1 MATTTA
7 TLILSSADVTGHN
20 FSMTQTATLTRAAS
34 STGLDEFTGIT
45 SRKYA
50 AAQTDTVVVAD
61 SIYVDLL
68 GVPSAVAHKVY
79 IRNTSTGNSDYI
91 LVELE
96 GDVIIGRLYPGDWM
110 FIPYGGTLDVQVTTI
125 ATNVSIE
132 YGVFSQSTV
141 S

>member
-7 TLILSSADVTGHN
+7 TLTLNSPDITGHN
-20 FSMTQTATLTRAAS
+20 FSMTQTATLTKAGNS
-34 STGLDEFTGIT
+34 SGLDEFTGIT
-45 SRKYA
+45 SRIYS

-61 SIYVDLL
+61 ANYASTT
-68 GVPSAVAHKVY
+68 VAHKVY
-79 IRNTSTGNSDYI
+79 IRNTSTGASDYI

-96 GDVIIGRLYPGDWM
+96 GNVIIGRLYPGDWM
-110 FIPYGGTLDVQVTTI
+110 LIPYGGTLDVQVTTV

>member
-7 TLILSSADVTGHN
+7 TLILSSPDITGHSFN
-20 FSMTQTATLTRAAS
+20 MTKTAVLTKAAS

-45 SRKYA
+45 SRKYT

-61 SIYVDLL
+61 SIYVDTT
-68 GVPSAVAHKVY
+68 VAHKVY
-79 IRNTSTGNSDYI
+79 VRNTSTGNSDYI
-91 LVELE
+91 LMELE
-96 GDVIIGRLYPGDWM
+96 GNVIIGRLYPGDWM
-110 FIPYGGTLDVQVTTI
+110 FIPYAGTLDIQVTTI

>member
-45 SRKYA
+45 SRKYS

-61 SIYVDLL
+61 SIYVHS
-68 GVPSAVAHKVY
+68 GSAVAHKVY

-96 GDVIIGRLYPGDWM
+96 GNIIIGRLYPGDWM

-132 YGVFSQSTV
+132 YGVLSQSTV

>member
-20 FSMTQTATLTRAAS
+20 FSMSQTATLTKAAS

-45 SRKYA
+45 SRKYP

-61 SIYVDLL
+61 SIYVDTT
-68 GVPSAVAHKVY
+68 VAHKVY

-96 GDVIIGRLYPGDWM
+96 GDVIVGRLYPGDWM
-110 FIPYGGTLDVQVTTI
+110 FIPYAGTLDIQVTTI

>member
-7 TLILSSADVTGHN
+7 TLILTSPDITCHSFN
-20 FSMTQTATLTRAAS
+20 MTKTATLTKAAS

-45 SRKYA
+45 SRKYP
-50 AAQTDTVVVAD
+50 AAQPDTVVVAD
-61 SIYVDLL
+61 SIYVDTT
-68 GVPSAVAHKVY
+68 VAHKVY
-79 IRNTSTGNSDYI
+79 VRNTSTGNSDYI
-91 LVELE
+91 LMELE
-96 GDVIIGRLYPGDWM
+96 GNVIIGRLYPGDWM
-110 FIPYGGTLDVQVTTI
+110 FIPYAGTLDIQVTTI

>member
-20 FSMTQTATLTRAAS
+20 FSMTQTATLTKAAS

-45 SRKYA
+45 SRKYP

-61 SIYVDLL
+61 SIYVDTT
-68 GVPSAVAHKVY
+68 VAHKVY

-91 LVELE
+91 LIELE
-96 GDVIIGRLYPGDWM
+96 GNVIVGRLYPGDWM
-110 FIPYGGTLDVQVTTI
+110 FIPYAGTLDVQVTTI

>member
-7 TLILSSADVTGHN
+7 TLTLSSADITGHSFN
-20 FSMTQTATLTRAAS
+20 MTQSAILTKAAS

-45 SRKYA
+45 SRKYT
-50 AAQTDTVVVAD
+50 AAQTDTVIVD
-61 SIYVDLL
+61 KGDYVDTTV
-68 GVPSAVAHKVY
+68 GHKVY
-79 IRNTSTGNSDYI
+79 IRNTNTGNSDYI

-96 GDVIIGRLYPGDWM
+96 GTNIFLGRLYPGDWM
-110 FIPYGGTLDVQVTTI
+110 FIPYAGTKNILVTTV
-125 ATNVSIE
+125 ALNVGIE

>member
-7 TLILSSADVTGHN
+7 TLTLTSPDITGHSFN
-20 FSMTQTATLTRAAS
+20 MTQVATLNKAAS

-50 AAQTDTVVVAD
+50 SAQTDTVVVAD
-61 SIYVDLL
+61 SIYVTD
-68 GVPSAVAHKVY
+68 AVAHKVY
-79 IRNTSTGNSDYI
+79 IRNTSSGVSDHI

-110 FIPYGGTLDVQVTTI
+110 LIPYGGTLDVQVTTT
-125 ATNVSIE
+125 ASNVSIE
-132 YGVFSQSTV
+132 YGVFSQSV
-141 S
+141 AS

>member
-45 SRKYA
+45 SRKYP

-61 SIYVDLL
+61 SIYVDTT
-68 GVPSAVAHKVY
+68 VAHKVY

-96 GDVIIGRLYPGDWM
+96 GDVIIGRL
-110 FIPYGGTLDVQVTTI
+110 
-125 ATNVSIE
+125 
-132 YGVFSQSTV
+132 
-141 S
+141 

>member
-20 FSMTQTATLTRAAS
+20 FSMTQTATLTKAAS

-45 SRKYA
+45 SRKYP

-61 SIYVDLL
+61 SIYVDTT
-68 GVPSAVAHKVY
+68 VAHKVY

-96 GDVIIGRLYPGDWM
+96 GNVIIGRLYPSDWM
-110 FIPYGGTLDVQVTTI
+110 FIPYAGTLDVQVTTI

>member
-7 TLILSSADVTGHN
+7 TLVLSSADVTGHSFN
-20 FSMTQTATLTRAAS
+20 MTQTATLTKAAS
-34 STGLDEFTGIT
+34 TTGLDEFTGIT
-45 SRKYA
+45 SRKYPS
-50 AAQTDTVVVAD
+50 AQTDTVVVAD
-61 SIYVDLL
+61 NIYVYN
-68 GVPSAVAHKVY
+68 GAVAHKVY

-96 GDVIIGRLYPGDWM
+96 GDVIVGRLYPGDWM
-110 FIPYGGTLDVQVTTI
+110 FIPYAGTLDIQVTTI

>member
-1 MATTTA
+1 MATKA
-7 TLILSSADVTGHN
+7 TLILTSPDITGHSFN
-20 FSMTQTATLTRAAS
+20 MTQSATLTKAAS
-34 STGLDEFTGIT
+34 STGLDEFTGVT
-45 SRKYA
+45 SRKYT

-61 SIYVDLL
+61 SIYVDTT
-68 GVPSAVAHKVY
+68 VAHKVY
-79 IRNTSTGNSDYI
+79 IRNTSTGASDYI

-96 GDVIIGRLYPGDWM
+96 GNVIIGRLYPGDWM

-132 YGVFSQSTV
+132 YGVFSQSVV

>member
-7 TLILSSADVTGHN
+7 TLILSSADVTGHSFN
-20 FSMTQTATLTRAAS
+20 MTQTATLTKAAS

-50 AAQTDTVVVAD
+50 SAQTDTVVVAD
-61 SIYVDLL
+61 SIYVDTT
-68 GVPSAVAHKVY
+68 VAHKVY

-110 FIPYGGTLDVQVTTI
+110 FIPYAGTLDVQVTTI

>member
-1 MATTTA
+1 MPTTTA
-7 TLILSSADVTGHN
+7 TLTLSSADITGHSFN
-20 FSMTQTATLTRAAS
+20 MTQSAILTKAAS

-50 AAQTDTVVVAD
+50 SAQTDTVVVAD
-61 SIYVDLL
+61 SIYVDTT
-68 GVPSAVAHKVY
+68 VAHKVY

-96 GDVIIGRLYPGDWM
+96 GNVIIGRLYPGDWM
-110 FIPYGGTLDVQVTTI
+110 FIPYAGTLDVQVTTI

-132 YGVFSQSTV
+132 YGVFSQSTA

>member
-7 TLILSSADVTGHN
+7 TLILSSADVTGHSFN
-20 FSMTQTATLTRAAS
+20 MTQTASLTKAAS

-45 SRKYA
+45 SRKYPS
-50 AAQTDTVVVAD
+50 AQTDTVVVAD
-61 SIYVDLL
+61 SIYVDTT
-68 GVPSAVAHKVY
+68 VAHKVY

-96 GDVIIGRLYPGDWM
+96 GNVIIGRLYPGDWM
-110 FIPYGGTLDVQVTTI
+110 FIPYAGTLDIQVTTI

>member
-7 TLILSSADVTGHN
+7 TLVLSSADVTGHSFN
-20 FSMTQTATLTRAAS
+20 MTQTATLTKAAS
-34 STGLDEFTGIT
+34 TTGLDEFTGIT
-45 SRKYA
+45 SRKYPS
-50 AAQTDTVVVAD
+50 AQTDTVVVAD
-61 SIYVDLL
+61 SVYVH
-68 GVPSAVAHKVY
+68 PTVAHKVY

-96 GDVIIGRLYPGDWM
+96 GNVIVGRLYPGDWM
-110 FIPYGGTLDVQVTTI
+110 FIPYAGTLDIQVTTI

>member
-7 TLILSSADVTGHN
+7 TLVLSSADVTGHSFN
-20 FSMTQTATLTRAAS
+20 MTQTATLTKAAS
-34 STGLDEFTGIT
+34 TTGLDEFTGIT
-45 SRKYA
+45 SRKYPS
-50 AAQTDTVVVAD
+50 AQTDTVVVAD
-61 SIYVDLL
+61 SVYVDTT
-68 GVPSAVAHKVY
+68 VAHKVY

-96 GDVIIGRLYPGDWM
+96 GDVIVGRLYPGDWM
-110 FIPYGGTLDVQVTTI
+110 FIPYAGTLDIQVTTI

-132 YGVFSQSTV
+132 YGVFSQSTI

>member
-7 TLILSSADVTGHN
+7 TLTLSSADITGHN
-20 FSMTQTATLTRAAS
+20 FNMTKTATLTKAGSA
-34 STGLDEFTGIT
+34 TGLDEFTGIT
-45 SRKYA
+45 SRQYA
-50 AAQTDTVVVAD
+50 SAQTDTVIVAD
-61 SIYVDLL
+61 SIYVHS
-68 GVPSAVAHKVY
+68 GSVAHKVY

-110 FIPYGGTLDVQVTTI
+110 FIPYGGTLDVQVTTL
-125 ATNVSIE
+125 ATGVSIE
-132 YGVFSQSTV
+132 YGVFSQSTA

>member
-7 TLILSSADVTGHN
+7 TLILSSGDITGHSFN
-20 FSMTQTATLTRAAS
+20 MTKSATLTKAGS

-45 SRKYA
+45 SRSYP

-61 SIYVDLL
+61 SVYVDTT
-68 GVPSAVAHKVY
+68 VSHKVY
-79 IRNTSTGNSDYI
+79 IRNTSTGSSDYI

-96 GDVIIGRLYPGDWM
+96 GNVIIGRLYPGDWM
-110 FIPYGGTLDVQVTTI
+110 FIPYAGTLDIQVTTI

-132 YGVFSQSTV
+132 YGVFSQSTA

>member
-7 TLILSSADVTGHN
+7 TLILTSPDITGHSFN
-20 FSMTQTATLTRAAS
+20 MTKTAVLTKAAS

-45 SRKYA
+45 SRKYT

-61 SIYVDLL
+61 SIYVDTT
-68 GVPSAVAHKVY
+68 VAHKVY
-79 IRNTSTGNSDYI
+79 VRNTSTGNSDYI
-91 LVELE
+91 LMELE
-96 GDVIIGRLYPGDWM
+96 GNVIIGRLYPGDWM
-110 FIPYGGTLDVQVTTI
+110 FIPYAGTLDIQVTTI

>member
-20 FSMTQTATLTRAAS
+20 FSMTQTATLTKAAS

-45 SRKYA
+45 SRKYPT
-50 AAQTDTVVVAD
+50 AQTDTVVVAD
-61 SIYVDLL
+61 SIYVDTT
-68 GVPSAVAHKVY
+68 VAHKVY

-110 FIPYGGTLDVQVTTI
+110 FIPYGGTLDVQVTTV

>member
-1 MATTTA
+1 MPTTTA
-7 TLILSSADVTGHN
+7 TLTLSSADITGHN
-20 FSMTQTATLTRAAS
+20 FNLTSTATLTKAGS

-45 SRKYA
+45 SRTYA

-61 SIYVDLL
+61 SIYA
-68 GVPSAVAHKVY
+68 STTVAHKVY
-79 IRNTSTGNSDYI
+79 IRNTASGTSDYI

-110 FIPYGGTLDVQVTTI
+110 LMPYGGTLDVQVTTL
-125 ATNVSIE
+125 ATGVTIE
-132 YGVFSQSTV
+132 YGVLSQSAA

>member
-7 TLILSSADVTGHN
+7 TLILTSPDVTGHN
-20 FSMTQTATLTRAAS
+20 FNMTQSTTLTKAAS

-45 SRKYA
+45 SRKYP

-61 SIYVDLL
+61 SIYADTT
-68 GVPSAVAHKVY
+68 VAHKVY
-79 IRNTSTGNSDYI
+79 IRNTSTGASDYI

-96 GDVIIGRLYPGDWM
+96 GNVIIGRLYPGDWM
-110 FIPYGGTLDVQVTTI
+110 LIPYGGTLDVQVTTV

-132 YGVFSQSTV
+132 YGVFSQSVV

>member
-45 SRKYA
+45 SRKYS

-61 SIYVDLL
+61 SIYVDTT
-68 GVPSAVAHKVY
+68 VAHKVY

-96 GDVIIGRLYPGDWM
+96 GNVIIGRLYPGDWM
-110 FIPYGGTLDVQVTTI
+110 FIPYGGTLDVQVTTV

>member
-7 TLILSSADVTGHN
+7 TLVLSSADVTGHSFN
-20 FSMTQTATLTRAAS
+20 MTQTATLTKAAS
-34 STGLDEFTGIT
+34 TTGLDEFTGIT
-45 SRKYA
+45 SRKYPS
-50 AAQTDTVVVAD
+50 AQTDTVVVAD
-61 SIYVDLL
+61 SVYVDTT
-68 GVPSAVAHKVY
+68 VAHKVY

-96 GDVIIGRLYPGDWM
+96 GNVIVGRLYPGDWM
-110 FIPYGGTLDVQVTTI
+110 FIPYAGTLDIQVTTI
-125 ATNVSIE
+125 AANVSIE